1 MNEKT
6 KGLFAIA
13 LCAVLWSTSGLF
25 IKIIPWHPMVI
36 AGGRSLIAA
45 LFILGIRRLGRTGRD
60 PDARR
65 SLDRQL
71 TRQQRRWVVLAAL
84 SYTATMISFVVANK
98 MTASANVI
106 LLQYIA
112 PVWAALFGWGIA
124 KEKPGTEHWVALV
137 AVALGLYLFFK
148 DGLGGGSF
156 AGDAIAML
164 SGLTFALY
172 SVFMRLQK
180 HGRPENA
187 IILAHIL
194 TAVIGLPFIFSSP
207 PILTLGSGA
216 AMLALGIVQ
225 IGMASLLFAYAIRRI
240 SAVQAMLTA
249 MVEPVLN
256 PVWVFLATGEQ
267 PGASVLTGG
276 AVILGAVL
284 MSSLAGFRRRAA

>member
-1 MNEKT
+1 MNEKS

-36 AGGRSLIAA
+36 AGGRSLIAV
-45 LFILGIRRLGRTGRD
+45 LFILSLRFPGRAGRSGAGRPAPD
-60 PDARR
+60 P
-65 SLDRQL
+65 
-71 TRQQRRWVVLAAL
+71 QQRRWVLLAAL
-84 SYTATMISFVVANK
+84 SYTATMILFVVANK

-112 PVWAALFGWGIA
+112 PVWAALFGWAIA
-124 KEKPGTEHWVALV
+124 REKPGTEHWVALV
-137 AVALGLYLFFK
+137 VVALGLYLFFK
-148 DGLGGGSF
+148 DGLSGGSVMGNLL
-156 AGDAIAML
+156 AVL
-164 SGLTFALY
+164 SGVSFALY

-187 IILAHIL
+187 IILAHML
-194 TAVIGLPFIFSSP
+194 TAAIGLPFIFFSQ
-207 PILTLGSGA
+207 PIFTLGSGA

-225 IGMASLLFAYAIRRI
+225 IGVASLLFAYAIRRI
-240 SAVQAMLTA
+240 SAVQTMLTA
-249 MVEPVLN
+249 MIEPVLN
-256 PVWVFLATGEQ
+256 PVWVFLATGER

-284 MSSLAGFRRRAA
+284 MSSIAGIRRRAV